1 MSYTANG
8 CTATKNITVT
18 VIQNPSASVASSTI
32 CFGQSTTLQAL
43 PNGATYLWSN
53 GATTQS
59 ILVSPTSSSNYSVT
73 VSIGGC
79 APTNATAAVTV
90 NPIPTV
96 AIAQDQTICNGSSAT
111 LSATGTP
118 SGGTYLWS
126 NGTSGATNTVSP
138 SLSNPTQSQQFP
150 YNVIYTLNGCPSL
163 ADTGLVVVNPVPTV
177 SIPATSSV
185 CSGSFVNVASTV
197 NLPGGSYLW
206 STGAT
211 TSSIDVNPTTNTS
224 YTVTYTLNGCSSSS
238 ANGNVVVNAIPTVTT
253 TNATICNGQ
262 TASVQATGSPA
273 SGGTYAWSTGSTS
286 NSISVNPTSNTQ
298 YTVTYTVNNCPSN
311 PVTSNVTVNPIP
323 TITISDVTICGGLS
337 TTLNP
342 VVSPTGGTYAWSNG
356 SNSQSINVSPSSTT
370 SYTLT
375 YTVNGCTASKVITV
389 NVIQNPSAVVAS
401 VTICEGQST
410 TLVANPPTGI
420 YTWTNGTNTLGTN
433 QTLTVSPVVT
443 TTYTVSVSVGG
454 CAPSTSTATVTV
466 NPIPTVD
473 VSPEIQ
479 YICNGQITSISSSV
493 NPGGGSFQWQ
503 GSTVNAQATPSI
515 NVSPVLINPLV
526 IDTFEYVLT
535 YTSNGCNGINDTV
548 LVIVKPKPVITVN
561 DLVLCSGSNDTIE
574 ANPNL
579 PGGIYNWD
587 TGISGPTDSIII
599 VGPLSN
605 PLDQVTTYFYDSWYI
620 LDGCSSD
627 TVTST
632 VTVNPIPTVTVNS
645 PTICA
650 GLSASITAN
659 PSSTGG
665 TFLWSGPTI
674 PSTGLTTQTITV
686 SPSLTD
692 PVLQESFVYSV
703 TYTDLG
709 CTSIPVNSNITVN
722 PTPVIQPIN
731 EIICSGGSF
740 DTIPSSSVLGNIIP
754 ANTTYTWT
762 FANNPDITNEAAN
775 AISSTN
781 ISGGPLTSSVT
792 VNTDVDYTV
801 IPTSGAAGA
810 CVGTPFNLNVT
821 ITATPTI
828 ANKVDDICSGSFPVL
843 DFVPADV
850 VPPGTQYSWVILFD
864 NPLISGQS
872 NQTTFVSDFS
882 NQVLFNND
890 VNAQPQTLTYLVI
903 PMSGPCPGAT
913 FQLQVTVLPAPILA
927 DGNITI
933 CSDDNVTSYT
943 FGTPGDIIPIG
954 TEYTWVVLPNS
965 TITGQTSNA
974 VPVGTFSTG
983 ILHNSTNV
991 NQTLHYIVTPIASA
1005 LNPPCSG
1012 APFDLYVMVQPTPV
1026 LQNVT
1031 LSAICSGTSFS
1042 YTPVNAS
1049 PTTIWPAQNAGFTW
1063 VVGVNNNVTGQ
1074 FSNPSNPETI
1084 LSQTLTNL
1092 TNVIQNV
1099 VYTITPYDTIT
1110 GCTGSTYTV
1119 TVPVSP
1125 RPVIPDQLA
1134 SVCSGQSF
1142 VSPLINAAPAVIIP
1156 VGTTYTWPTPV
1167 ANPSGSISGGSSG
1180 TNLTTISQTLTNIN
1194 SIICDTL
1201 TYIIVPSYGSAPGL
1215 VCVGNPFELNVRVKP
1230 VPNVSIQATSALICP
1245 NTCVQLTAIP
1255 SLTTDCNG
1263 NSGSYSWSPQGSLTP
1278 NPAVTDVVTACPLGN
1293 TTYSVVY
1300 TFDGCSAIA
1309 SQTIN
1314 IVSPPNVGSISA
1326 IEQTICEGG
1335 CTVLTANIQN
1345 QSVVP
1350 TYVEWSNGDVDY
1362 TSPFTT
1368 VVCPSATTTYSA
1380 TAYLAGCFGSSAS
1393 TTVNVNLDPI
1403 ITAQPTPDTTI
1414 CVGGTYPLSV
1424 TLQYGAGTANYQWYI
1439 STDGSNI
1446 GGIPLPNAS
1455 GTVVTNTT
1463 GYTVLLS
1470 PPNFNIP
1477 GTYTYYC
1484 IITYGPNGC
1493 GVLTSAAANIHV
1505 VADPVVS
1512 ILPNTTQTMCIG
1524 GTATCLDA
1532 SVSGGIGSN
1541 FYLWNPGGA
1550 STSTFCP
1557 PSDSVGTF
1565 SYTVIVSQ
1573 TGIACASLPSNSVVI
1588 NIVPDPVVTINGVI
1602 EVCEGAE
1609 VPLSTSISGGIGNIT
1624 SYTWNQS
1631 QPVGSPYTLMMT
1643 WNGSGGITE
1652 PIFEDIIYQVEIT
1665 QEGNGCNAVDTHFI
1679 NVVAD
1684 PVVSVNF
1691 DPLICVNTSTEL
1703 VASFTGGTGTAYFD
1717 WYEVDSLLTVGGVPI
1732 PTDGP
1737 SDISITQTIYESY
1750 YNFFYVALEMTG
1762 LGCNPDTSDL
1772 IIIEALDWAI
1782 ADFDVMPES
1791 VEQSFFDPTFSF
1803 INQSQFATNYVWDLD
1818 ECEIQL
1824 SNTQLYQDPTPF
1836 YNPNAE
1842 DIIDYTYG
1850 CPPGVYTVQLIAYN
1864 QGICP
1869 DTAFQQIRIND
1880 EVVVYVPNTFIPD
1893 DNNKNDLFY
1902 PVFSSFTAPDYYE
1915 FLIFN
1920 RWGEVIFKSN
1930 ETTSENGFIQG
1941 DPWDGT
1947 YKGER
1952 CQDGTYT
1959 WKLNYTHRG
1968 AKKTEELTGHV
1979 NLIR

>member
-1 MSYTANG
+1 MSIVVTTLPNATIGGTNSLCQNSTPPNVVFTGSNSTAPYTFTYNING
-8 CTATKNITVT
+8 GASQTITTTGTSSTVSVSVPTAIPGVYNYNISSVSVGSCTNTLSSNNTAIITVFE
-18 VIQNPSASVASSTI
+18 NPTI
-32 CFGQSTTLQAL
+32 LM
-43 PNGATYLWSN
+43 P
-53 GATTQS
+53 
-59 ILVSPTSSSNYSVT
+59 
-73 VSIGGC
+73 
-79 APTNATAAVTV
+79 
-90 NPIPTV
+90 
-96 AIAQDQTICNGSSAT
+96 DQTICGGNPIT
-111 LSATGTP
+111 INPNVTP
-118 SGGTYLWS
+118 SGGQYLWTGPLVNNLTS
-126 NGTSGATNTVSP
+126 NSITVSP
-138 SLSNPTQSQQFP
+138 ANNSTYSLN
-150 YNVIYTLNGCPSL
+150 
-163 ADTGLVVVNPVPTV
+163 
-177 SIPATSSV
+177 
-185 CSGSFVNVASTV
+185 
-197 NLPGGSYLW
+197 
-206 STGAT
+206 
-211 TSSIDVNPTTNTS
+211 
-224 YTVTYTLNGCSSSS
+224 YTLNGCSTNQSVSITVIQ
-238 ANGNVVVNAIPTVTT
+238 NPTATVSPQ
-253 TNATICNGQ
+253 TICFGDTVVLVAGPNG
-262 TASVQATGSPA
+262 ATYS
-273 SGGTYAWSTGSTS
+273 WTGNNIIGPT
-286 NSISVNPTSNTQ
+286 NLQQIQVNPTS
-298 YTVTYTVNNCPSN
+298 
-311 PVTSNVTVNPIP
+311 
-323 TITISDVTICGGLS
+323 
-337 TTLNP
+337 
-342 VVSPTGGTYAWSNG
+342 
-356 SNSQSINVSPSSTT
+356 
-370 SYTLT
+370 
-375 YTVNGCTASKVITV
+375 
-389 NVIQNPSAVVAS
+389 
-401 VTICEGQST
+401 
-410 TLVANPPTGI
+410 
-420 YTWTNGTNTLGTN
+420 
-433 QTLTVSPVVT
+433 T
-443 TTYTVSVSVGG
+443 TTYTITTQIGG
-454 CAPSTSTATVTV
+454 CAVSTATATVTV

-473 VSPEIQ
+473 ASPESQ
-479 YICNGQITSISSSV
+479 SICNGQIASISSTV
-493 NPGGGSFQWQ
+493 NPGGGNYQWQ
-503 GSTVNAQATPSI
+503 GSTVNGQTTPTIS
-515 NVSPVLINPLV
+515 VSPVLINPLV
-526 IDTFEYVLT
+526 TDTFNYILT
-535 YTSNGCNGINDTV
+535 YSVNGCTGVKDTV
-548 LVIVKPKPVITVN
+548 AVIVKPKPVVSVN
-561 DLVLCSGSNDTIE
+561 DLTICSGTSDTIE

-579 PGGIYNWD
+579 VGGQYNWSFNNS
-587 TGISGPTDSIII
+587 TILSGNTDSLLI
-599 VGPLSN
+599 VSPLAN
-605 PLDQVTTYFYDSWYI
+605 PIDQITNYYYDSWYI
-620 LDGCSSD
+620 LNGCSSD
-627 TVTST
+627 TVISH
-632 VTVNPIPTVTVNS
+632 VTVNPIPTVTVNDA
-645 PTICA
+645 TICA
-650 GLSASITAN
+650 GFSAPLTAV

-665 TFLWSGPTI
+665 TFAWTGPTI
-674 PSTGLTTQTITV
+674 SGSPLTTQSISV
-686 SPSLTD
+686 SPNLTN
-692 PVLQESFVYSV
+692 PELSQNLVYNVS
-703 TYTDLG
+703 YTDLG
-709 CTSIPVNSNITVN
+709 CTSFSVPANVTVN
-722 PTPVIQPIN
+722 PTPSINPIN
-731 EIICSGGSF
+731 ITICSGGTF
-740 DTIPSSSVLGNIIP
+740 DTIPNTLIAGNNIP

-762 FANNPDITNEAAN
+762 YADNPDILNEAN
-775 AISSTN
+775 NSVSSTN
-781 ISGGPLTSSVT
+781 ISGGPLTSNTNVTTSV
-792 VNTDVDYTV
+792 NYT
-801 IPTSGAAGA
+801 ITPTSGTSGN
-810 CVGTPFNLNVT
+810 CVGTPFNMNVT
-821 ITATPTI
+821 ITATPSI
-828 ANKVDDICSGSFPVL
+828 ANKVDSICSGSFPVL

-872 NQTTFVSDFS
+872 NQTTLVSDFS
-882 NQVLFNND
+882 NQVLLNND
-890 VNAQPQTLTYLVI
+890 VNAQPQTLTYLVT
-903 PMSGPCPGAT
+903 PTSGPCPGAT

-974 VPVGTFSTG
+974 VPASTFSTG

-991 NQTLHYIVTPIASA
+991 NQTLHYVVTPIASA

-1074 FSNPSNPETI
+1074 SSNPSNPEMI

-1125 RPVIPDQLA
+1125 RPVIPNQLA
-1134 SVCSGQSF
+1134 SVCSGQAF

-1156 VGTTYTWPTPV
+1156 VGTTYTWPTPI

-1201 TYIIVPSYGSAPGL
+1201 TYVIVPSYGSAPGL

-1230 VPNVSIQATSALICP
+1230 VPNVAIQATSALICP
-1245 NTCVQLTAIP
+1245 NTCVQLTAVP

-1455 GTVVTNTT
+1455 GTIVTNTT

-1524 GTATCLDA
+1524 GAPTCLDA

-1550 STSTFCP
+1550 SSSTFCP

-1588 NIVPDPVVTINGVI
+1588 NIVPDPVITINGAI

-1631 QPVGSPYTLMMT
+1631 QPVGSPYILMMS

-1703 VASFTGGTGTAYFD
+1703 VASFTGGTGTASFD

-1737 SDISITQTIYESY
+1737 SDNSITQTIYESY

-1782 ADFDVMPES
+1782 ADFDVIPDS
-1791 VEQSFFDPTFSF
+1791 LEQSFFDPTFSF

-1824 SNTQLYQDPTPF
+1824 SNTQLYQIPTPF

-1880 EVVVYVPNTFIPD
+1880 ELVVYVPNTFTPND
-1893 DNNKNDLFY
+1893 DNMNDLFV
-1902 PVFSSFTAPDYYE
+1902 PVVTSNWELAEYDFKIYD
-1915 FLIFN
+1915 
-1920 RWGEVIFKSN
+1920 RWGEVVFQSDQRGEGWDGIAGRPWPGTIGTEYPDNIK
-1930 ETTSENGFIQG
+1930 IG
-1941 DPWDGT
+1941 DPYGQRPVIGT
-1947 YKGER
+1947 YVWTLKVRLMNSTE
-1952 CQDGTYT
+1952 
-1959 WKLNYTHRG
+1959 
-1968 AKKTEELTGHV
+1968 KKEYRGHV
-1979 NLIR
+1979 NLVK

>member
-1 MSYTANG
+1 MSIVVTTLPNATIGGTNSLCQNSTPPNVVFTGSNSTAPYTFTYNING
-8 CTATKNITVT
+8 GAPQTITTTGTSSTVSVPVPTAIPGVYNYNISSVSVGSCTNPLSSNNTAAITVFE
-18 VIQNPSASVASSTI
+18 NPTITLPNQTI
-32 CFGQSTTLQAL
+32 CGGNPANLQPVVTPLGGQFLWQGPL
-43 PNGATYLWSN
+43 VNGQT
-53 GATTQS
+53 
-59 ILVSPTSSSNYSVT
+59 SPSVT
-73 VSIGGC
+73 VS
-79 APTNATAAVTV
+79 
-90 NPIPTV
+90 
-96 AIAQDQTICNGSSAT
+96 
-111 LSATGTP
+111 P
-118 SGGTYLWS
+118 S
-126 NGTSGATNTVSP
+126 TNTLY
-138 SLSNPTQSQQFP
+138 SL
-150 YNVIYTLNGCPSL
+150 
-163 ADTGLVVVNPVPTV
+163 
-177 SIPATSSV
+177 
-185 CSGSFVNVASTV
+185 
-197 NLPGGSYLW
+197 
-206 STGAT
+206 
-211 TSSIDVNPTTNTS
+211 
-224 YTVTYTLNGCSSSS
+224 TYTLNGCSVSQ
-238 ANGNVVVNAIPTVTT
+238 AVNVF
-253 TNATICNGQ
+253 
-262 TASVQATGSPA
+262 
-273 SGGTYAWSTGSTS
+273 
-286 NSISVNPTSNTQ
+286 
-298 YTVTYTVNNCPSN
+298 
-311 PVTSNVTVNPIP
+311 
-323 TITISDVTICGGLS
+323 
-337 TTLNP
+337 
-342 VVSPTGGTYAWSNG
+342 
-356 SNSQSINVSPSSTT
+356 
-370 SYTLT
+370 
-375 YTVNGCTASKVITV
+375 
-389 NVIQNPSAVVAS
+389 VIQNPSAQVNSDTICFGQS
-401 VTICEGQST
+401 VTLIASPNGASSYSWSTGETTQSI
-410 TLVANPPTGI
+410 V
-420 YTWTNGTNTLGTN
+420 
-433 QTLTVSPVVT
+433 VSPTVT
-443 TTYTVSVSVGG
+443 STYTVSVSVGG
-454 CAPSTSTATVTV
+454 CAVTTATSTVTV
-466 NPIPTVD
+466 NPIPTVTAA
-473 VSPEIQ
+473 PGAT
-479 YICNGQITSISSSV
+479 ICNGQSTTIGTTVSAPGGSYAWTPSGTTASLIVTPSLSIPTAQQTYTYSVVYTLNGCPSLPSSTVVTV
-493 NPGGGSFQWQ
+493 NPKPTIAVNNLSF
-503 GSTVNAQATPSI
+503 
-515 NVSPVLINPLV
+515 
-526 IDTFEYVLT
+526 
-535 YTSNGCNGINDTV
+535 
-548 LVIVKPKPVITVN
+548 
-561 DLVLCSGSNDTIE
+561 CSGSNDTIE

-674 PSTGLTTQTITV
+674 PATGLTTQSITV

-781 ISGGPLTSSVT
+781 ISGGPLTSAVT

-850 VPPGTQYSWVILFD
+850 VPPGTQYSWLILFD

-890 VNAQPQTLTYLVI
+890 VNAQPQTLTYLVT

-974 VPVGTFSTG
+974 VPAGTFSTG

-1230 VPNVSIQATSALICP
+1230 IPTVAIQSTSALICP

-1588 NIVPDPVVTINGVI
+1588 NIVPDPVITINGVI